1 MLLGRLVLCMCI
13 RASKA
18 TSPPASPPSDH
29 LMVPHCPG
37 KVNAKGGSRWCDPSM
52 QLALQVAAPKQGLV
66 IDVGAA
72 FAIQTLMAYHAGRRV
87 VGIECRVD
95 EFKSILGMVKHIPN
109 ITMLHTCVGAQ
120 AGMARLY
127 HASDSSSMVEANV
140 NNDAREQ
147 RKANASRVNDPRG
160 YEDAVV
166 IPLDALL
173 SDLEEPVALIKV
185 DVQGAEYGVFK
196 GARNIMARDK
206 PILMY
211 EDVGRFEREGDIQAG
226 ILHKLGYSCSLMSGE
241 DYLCST
247 DGTHKV

>member
-1 MLLGRLVLCMCI
+1 M
-13 RASKA
+13 RAR
-18 TSPPASPPSDH
+18 T
-29 LMVPHCPG
+29 V
-37 KVNAKGGSRWCDPSM
+37 V
-52 QLALQVAAPKQGLV
+52 LALSPIAVRNV
-66 IDVGAA
+66 
-72 FAIQTLMAYHAGRRV
+72 
-87 VGIECRVD
+87 
-95 EFKSILGMVKHIPN
+95 
-109 ITMLHTCVGAQ
+109 Q

-127 HASDSSSMVEANV
+127 HALDSSSLVEANV

-173 SDLEEPVALIKV
+173 SGLEEPVALIKV
-185 DVQGAEYGVFK
+185 DVQGAEYGVLK

-211 EDVGRFEREGDIQAG
+211 EDVGRFEREGDIQTG
-226 ILHKLGYSCSLMSGE
+226 ILHKLGYSCGRMSGE

-247 DGTHKV
+247 DGTHVN